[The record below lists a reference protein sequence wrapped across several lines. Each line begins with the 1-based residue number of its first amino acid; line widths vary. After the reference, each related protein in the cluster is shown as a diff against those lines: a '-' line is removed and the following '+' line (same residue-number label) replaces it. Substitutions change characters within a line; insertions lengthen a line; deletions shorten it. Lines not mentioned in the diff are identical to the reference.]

1 MESQEALSIEV
12 DKAKIQKV
20 MRIYGTQNERETVN
34 QILDDIIYMEE
45 MNAASEEEIASD
57 IEKAIQAVRA
67 SRNKKKEYNSVTC
80 SVCGKNSKVDVI
92 IIKGT
97 PYCGTCF
104 DKIRPTI
111 R

>member
-1 MESQEALSIEV
+1 MESQEALAIEV

-20 MRIYGTQNERETVN
+20 MHIYGTKNERETVN

-57 IEKAIQAVRA
+57 VETAIQAVRA
-67 SRNKKKEYNSVTC
+67 KSKKKEYSSVTC
-80 SVCGKNSKVDVI
+80 NVCGKNSKVDVI
-92 IIKGT
+92 IVKGT
-97 PYCGTCF
+97 SYCGTCF
-104 DKIRPTI
+104 DKVRPTI